1 LSGAKDESV
10 SWLFMKKPPTMCPL
24 PKMLST
30 VVVIDSA
37 LPSASTITMWLVP
50 PGSSVWSGPTLG
62 LRRGCHR

>member
-1 LSGAKDESV
+1 
-10 SWLFMKKPPTMCPL
+10 MKKPPTMCPL